1 MPRLPGRSDR
11 PIAPPPDHHQVRPR
25 RSPRVLA
32 LAAVVLCGIL
42 AGCSVSVQHR
52 TGTTSDGNGTTSHGP
67 DTGAGSGT
75 RPKLKWRSCDAHFQC
90 ATLTVPVD
98 YDQPDGATLQLALV
112 RHRATNPDKRI
123 GSLVVNPGGPGGSGI
138 DLAESLWLGE
148 DIDARFDLVGF
159 DPRGVGRSTPIECHD
174 NLQELYAADPAPATP
189 AATAHLLAVS
199 KTFVNTCAERY
210 RDLLPHLGTRDVAR
224 DLDRIRAAL
233 GDEKLTYLGYSYGT
247 SIGQVYA
254 DLFPTKVRAVVLD
267 GVVRLG
273 ESGLDA
279 ATSQAFAFEQALDA
293 FLLDCTKSSS
303 CPLGDNPGA
312 TIDRVIARARRK
324 PIPAP
329 GADRPLGPGELQ
341 LGVGQALYSKQLW
354 PVLRQAL
361 VSADKGD
368 GSGLVALAD
377 QYLQRNSDGSYP
389 NGFEVYFA
397 VSCLDWD
404 WPRDP
409 ERIFN
414 QGRLV
419 AERAPRLGEGIV
431 TDYVRCAMWPTPPQ
445 PLTAPKAVGS
455 PTILVVST
463 TGDPATPYANGVD
476 LAHALPHGALITY
489 RGEGHTIYGQGNRC
503 VDDKVNTYLMTG
515 KAADESTC

>member
-1 MPRLPGRSDR
+1 MP
-11 PIAPPPDHHQVRPR
+11 AR

-32 LAAVVLCGIL
+32 LAAVALCGIL
-42 AGCSVSVQHR
+42 AGCSVSVQDR
-52 TGTTSDGNGTTSHGP
+52 AGTASEGNEATTGGTTTSSDDGKP
-67 DTGAGSGT
+67 
-75 RPKLKWRSCDAHFQC
+75 PKLEWRSCDAHFQC

-98 YDQPDGATLQLALV
+98 YDAPDGDTLDLALV
-112 RHRATNPDKRI
+112 RTPASDPDKRI

-138 DLAESLWLGE
+138 DLAEALWLGS

-174 NLQELYAADPAPATP
+174 NLQELYGADPAPADP

-199 KTFVNTCAERY
+199 KTFVDTCAERY
-210 RDLLPHLGTRDVAR
+210 GELLPHLGTRDVAR

-254 DLFPTKVRAVVLD
+254 DLFPTKVRALVLD

-279 ATSQAFAFEQALDA
+279 ATSQALAFEQALDA
-293 FLLDCTKSSS
+293 FLQDCVETSS
-303 CPLGDNPGA
+303 CPLGDDPGA
-312 TIDRVIARARRK
+312 TLDRVIATARAR

-329 GADRPLGPGELQ
+329 RADRPLGPGEVQ
-341 LGVGQALYSKQLW
+341 LGVGQALYAKQLW
-354 PVLRQAL
+354 PVLQRAL

-368 GSGLVALAD
+368 GSALVGLAD
-377 QYLQRNSDGSYP
+377 QYLHRQSDGSYA

-404 WPRDP
+404 WPAEP
-409 ERIFN
+409 EQILAA
-414 QGRLV
+414 GRAV
-419 AERAPRLGEGIV
+419 AARAPRLGEGIL

-463 TGDPATPYANGVD
+463 TGDPATPYENGVD
-476 LAHALPHGALITY
+476 LAKALPHGALITY
-489 RGEGHTIYGQGNRC
+489 RGEGHTIYGQGNPC
-503 VDDKVNTYLMTG
+503 VDDKVNAYLLTG
-515 KAADESTC
+515 KASAEETC